1 MNKHELHADFV
12 YINALEQPKW
22 TIRMSHQTND
32 AAHISQTIRY
42 ENKSKYTRYGN
53 VENSDRHCSKSDA
66 SHQSLLFSPRD
77 AEY

>member
-1 MNKHELHADFV
+1 
-12 YINALEQPKW
+12 
-22 TIRMSHQTND
+22 MSHQTND